1 MFPIQSPRLYLLQ
14 RCMVN
19 TTGKRMFD
27 DFIHAIEQV
36 NRTLKCDKRHKMRE
50 NVSRYF
56 ASIAICKP
64 LKPRTS
70 NRFIRGLCRARKNCL
85 YASAF
90 RHNPLIVNIDKG
102 TARPSI
108 RLKEGKDFAKLAQ
121 HSLYTLTSEAK
132 ITGKLRAFWRCGI
145 LSRLQFTTQL
155 DQLIHLCITLEVRGQ
170 RRFSIVRSTR

>member
-1 MFPIQSPRLYLLQ
+1 
-14 RCMVN
+14 
-19 TTGKRMFD
+19 MFD

-56 ASIAICKP
+56 APIAICKT

-70 NRFIRGLCRARKNCL
+70 NRFIRGPCRVRKNCM

-90 RHNPLIVNIDKG
+90 RHNPQIVNIDKG

-108 RLKEGKDFAKLAQ
+108 RLKKGKDFAKLVQ
-121 HSLYTLTSEAK
+121 HFLYTLTGEAK
-132 ITGKLRAFWRCGI
+132 IIGKLRAFWRRGI
-145 LSRLQFTTQL
+145 LSRLQFAT
-155 DQLIHLCITLEVRGQ
+155 
-170 RRFSIVRSTR
+170 